1 MDLPDE
7 YPTSDF
13 PLACFLHATGHR
25 LLRLEG
31 PQQRTRFIFA
41 GVSAQDVRSF
51 YAGATVEAQRLLASI
66 RELKGALHSEAR
78 R

>member
-1 MDLPDE
+1 MDPSDE

-13 PLACFLHATGHR
+13 PLACYLHATGHR

-31 PQQRTRFIFA
+31 PQQRARFVFA
-41 GVSAQDVRSF
+41 EVSAQDVRMF
-51 YAGATVEAQRLLASI
+51 YAGATVEAQRLLASV
-66 RELKGALHSEAR
+66 RELKSALHAEGR